1 MRKIATLLSALLLL
15 AGCAA
20 NQQKNAENRPELRFN
35 EDGTFKILQI
45 TDLHWNESEEGNPE
59 AISKLIRD
67 LTNAENPDLI
77 VATGDVVTSH
87 PAPEGWEHLA
97 AVLAEIGIPYAITMG
112 NHDPEVMDRN
122 EIFDFLATQP
132 LSVAEKGPEEV
143 TGVGNYIL
151 EVKASDGS
159 DKTNA
164 LLYCFDSGDYT
175 PDRQKYGYYGWFE
188 NDQIDWY
195 TEQSQKYTAANGGEP
210 VPALGFF
217 HIALPEYNYIADY
230 ERFGE
235 WHELICSPNLNTGMF
250 VAMKKMGDI
259 MGTFIGHD
267 HSNDFI
273 GKYWDIALAY
283 GRRTQ
288 ADYDEIDNGGRIII
302 LKEGER
308 SFETYVRT
316 TEKKE
321 YTYYYPEA
329 FPSNDYAE
337 MKPAKNVKPSKNG
350 VSYKYYEGNF
360 NNTDEMLAKG
370 KLVGKGTMDNFHVDK
385 APIED
390 YYGYEFNAYLYI
402 PEDGYYRF
410 FMDSDDGAKLIL
422 DGELFINLDV
432 RYLREKTGANIGL
445 AKGFHEV
452 KVLYYENYA
461 GQKLDIEMAS
471 LNMPWQKIPAELL
484 YVK

>member
-1 MRKIATLLSALLLL
+1 MKKSIVLISAILLL
-15 AGCAA
+15 AGCAM
-20 NQQKNAENRPELRFN
+20 NQQENAGNKPELRFN

-45 TDLHWNESEEGNPE
+45 TDLHWDESDENNPK
-59 AISKLIRD
+59 AISKLIKD
-67 LTNAENPDLI
+67 MSDAENPDLI
-77 VATGDVVTSH
+77 VATGDVVTSDD
-87 PAPEGWEHLA
+87 ARKGWEHLTS
-97 AVLAEIGIPYAITMG
+97 VFAEIGIPYAITMG
-112 NHDPEVMDRN
+112 NHDPEFMDRN
-122 EIFDFLATQP
+122 SIFDILATQP
-132 LSVAEKGPEEV
+132 LSLAEKGPEDV

-164 LLYCFDSGDYT
+164 LLYCFDSGDYS
-175 PDRQKYGYYGWFE
+175 PDRAEYGYYDWFE
-188 NDQIDWY
+188 RDQIEWY
-195 TEQSQKYTAANGGEP
+195 EEQSQKYTAANGGKP
-210 VPALGFF
+210 LPALSFF

-250 VAMKKMGDI
+250 KSMKMMGDV

-288 ADYDEIDNGGRIII
+288 DDYDEVENGGRIIV

-308 SFETYVRT
+308 RFETYVRT
-316 TEKKE
+316 ADKKE

-337 MKPAKNVKPSKNG
+337 IRPAKNVNPSKKG

-360 NNTDEMLAKG
+360 VSTTDMLANG
-370 KLVGKGTMDNFHVDK
+370 KLVEKGVMDNIHVNK
-385 APIED
+385 APLKD

-410 FMDSDDGAKLIL
+410 FMDSDDGAKFFL

-432 RYLREKTGANIGL
+432 RNLREKTGANIGL

-452 KVLYYENYA
+452 KILYYENYA
-461 GQKLDIEMAS
+461 GERLDIEMAS
-471 LNMPWQKIPAELL
+471 MNMPWQKIPSDLL